1 MAYTGQGLG
10 NGLGPALGQGLGSL
24 NRGGPVV
31 GAGFAYLG
39 GAGNSSMQ
47 SRTATFNFIGAGQT
61 LTMLVA
67 GTATINSWAAGGG
80 GYTASYAGG
89 NGVSGTMTIAY
100 AAGDVFTVYVGQGG
114 FSLNG
119 GGGTFVYKNGVLL
132 VALGAGGGC
141 IGNAGGNSGS
151 TSTSGGSPGGN
162 SGGGGGGNGGGG
174 NGGGP
179 GGGGG
184 GGILSAG
191 GSGSVIGGAQN
202 PGGLTAPFNGVW
214 AAFGGGG
221 IGGGYGGNSGGGGGG
236 GFSGGGG
243 GSGSGSQT
251 GGGGGGSWQ
260 LSGTITALSTTLAGW
275 MNNAGLGGCVSPNTG
290 TTGGNGLVVI
300 QF

>member
-47 SRTATFNFIGAGQT
+47 GRAATFNFIGAGQT

-80 GYTASYAGG
+80 SYASTYTGG

-100 AAGDVFTVYVGQGG
+100 VAGDVFAVYVGQGG
-114 FSLNG
+114 LLYNG

-141 IGNAGGNSGS
+141 IGSSGAYSGS

-162 SGGGGGGNGGGG
+162 SGGTGGSNGSGGG
-174 NGGGP
+174 GGGP

-184 GGILSAG
+184 GGLFGAG
-191 GSGSVIGGAQN
+191 VGGNGPGGAQT
-202 PGGLTAPFNGVW
+202 PGGITAFNGVLG
-214 AAFGGGG
+214 AFGGGG
-221 IGGGYGGNSGGGGGG
+221 WAGAYGGNSGGGGGG

-243 GSGSGSQT
+243 GSGAGTQT

-275 MNNAGLGGCVSPNTG
+275 MNNAGYGGLVSPNTS
-290 TTGGNGLVVI
+290 TTGANGLVVI
-300 QF
+300 FF